1 MGYQEQAIRTI
12 VKNPYEHF
20 NSRSLSKI
28 IGISHAGMFKI
39 LKKLE
44 QDKILISKLI
54 GRARIYSLNFENDLA
69 VKKAVW
75 SLSLEGYSNM
85 RWIEEF
91 RFLKE
96 FDGFII
102 LFGSILTNPGEA
114 RDIDL
119 LIVQNKKELNQIK
132 KYVSDKNKIMTKRVH
147 ALLQTK
153 EDFLNDFKKRNK
165 VILEAIKTGRVLFGQ
180 EKFINLLKENES
192 FRK

>member
-1 MGYQEQAIRTI
+1 
-12 VKNPYEHF
+12 
-20 NSRSLSKI
+20 
-28 IGISHAGMFKI
+28 
-39 LKKLE
+39 
-44 QDKILISKLI
+44 
-54 GRARIYSLNFENDLA
+54 
-69 VKKAVW
+69 
-75 SLSLEGYSNM
+75 M

-102 LFGSILTNPGEA
+102 LFGSILTKPGEA